1 MIKFAE
7 ALQIKIFHSVDDCSS
22 EECMRESDWN
32 RLDGKGEE
40 KNWGQIP
47 TTFLL
52 DFAVLLR
59 NQILDKGEM

>member
-22 EECMRESDWN
+22 EECMRESAWN

-47 TTFLL
+47 TTFYWILL
-52 DFAVLLR
+52 CY
-59 NQILDKGEM
+59 